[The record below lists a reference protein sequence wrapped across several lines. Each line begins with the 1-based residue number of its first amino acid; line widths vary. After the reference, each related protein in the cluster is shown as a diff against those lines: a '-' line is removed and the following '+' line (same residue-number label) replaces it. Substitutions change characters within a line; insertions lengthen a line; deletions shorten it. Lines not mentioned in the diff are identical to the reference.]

1 MLGGIFCLSSCSNA
15 NKPLNPAREQKILET
30 LQQRSHW
37 WHQEH
42 KWFVNNLKQHPNH
55 PAKAQLP
62 AIEKLLNHTHEL
74 VEYIERVK
82 ADLVRVI
89 GKNKHPETGLPV
101 HLNKKPE
108 VGRFFKY
115 FESEFHA
122 NYSLYYTQ
130 LNQQLTVAR
139 KPTVANRFGGANGLD
154 NYEAA
159 FGDTALI
166 EALQTLVLL
175 QIKAF
180 EDARLLWKDAGFDHR
195 NFEPAL

>member
-1 MLGGIFCLSSCSNA
+1 M
-15 NKPLNPAREQKILET
+15 NPAREQKILET

-62 AIEKLLNHTHEL
+62 VIEKLLNHTYEL

-82 ADLVRVI
+82 ADLVRIV
-89 GKNKHPETGLPV
+89 GKNKDPETGLPV
-101 HLNKKPE
+101 HINRKHE

-122 NYSLYYTQ
+122 NYSFFYTL
-130 LNQQLTVAR
+130 LNRQLTAAH
-139 KPTVANRFGGANGLD
+139 KPTVVNRFGGAYGLD
-154 NYEAA
+154 NYETT

-166 EALQTLVLL
+166 EALQALVLL

-180 EDARLLWKDAGFDHR
+180 EDAHLLWKDAGFDHR